1 MAFLGH
7 ASMYGKPYTAC
18 QAPLATILRCQWYDC
33 PMKRFPEQIKQLRID
48 KRMSQAELGD
58 IVGVSRA
65 AVSEWESAKSV
76 PRLDK
81 LAELARFFDVSIAQL
96 SGTPSAKLSIDAEL
110 ARLPE
115 DLQTVL
121 RESFKTTIDTFAA
134 RKKS

>member
-1 MAFLGH
+1 
-7 ASMYGKPYTAC
+7 
-18 QAPLATILRCQWYDC
+18 
-33 PMKRFPEQIKQLRID
+33 MKRFPEQIKQLRID

-81 LAELARFFDVSIAQL
+81 LAELARFFDVSIALL